1 MLCYHSCVGIVTG
14 QYPLEESGGNV
25 GGPLSQMSE
34 AVNKIDNGVNQANA
48 GNGMGSSGNG
58 LSASS
63 EIFHNNKVRSLK
75 VIILHLYCLQ
85 QNLLQLGIYYTENI
99 AFQLG
104 PQTPYTPGMPATPHT
119 PGSSS
124 TAGAVSKMACSPSQ
138 YPNNNMSTGLQS
150 TNSSQQQQVRFGNL
164 VSSFY
169 SRVDVKRFF
178 IILYFYSFIFLC

>member
-1 MLCYHSCVGIVTG
+1 M
-14 QYPLEESGGNV
+14 

-85 QNLLQLGIYYTENI
+85 QNLLQLGIYYTKNI

-150 TNSSQQQQVRFGNL
+150 TNSSQQQQVRLGNL

-169 SRVDVKRFF
+169 LGKT
-178 IILYFYSFIFLC
+178 LLHSFIFV